1 MITDH
6 QSIERTTVSFMKR
19 MGVELDATTPFIELD
34 NYYQALLYHFL
45 RERFYLEKPHASKYW
60 FTTQYF
66 IDHIH
71 STLVPFIK
79 ECENETTVLTH
90 PWLYKNFIVTQPTI
104 IVQAP
109 VGMGGDFLATLIHNH
124 VYDHKQ
130 ISFGE
135 GGKCINDFDTLE
147 LDIVEQDHFWQI
159 DNAYEHA
166 EEIKT
171 QVNRA
176 VGDKHN
182 IFLTALHLDITPT
195 LRYFED
201 VKVVKIIPKVSQD
214 LNTANINSLIKNYYN
229 KIDVGVKHSWSK
241 LSRWEVPNPD
251 TDKSELEQILENNFN
266 YAGGYLNYLGLN
278 YVDIIPPSIN
288 ENWWDIYN
296 VFYSDLYSQP
306 ETEVERRGLVES
318 GIMKKEILYGIL
330 NFLGLQPK
338 DNVVQLLD
346 TYVMHKKL

>member
-182 IFLTALHLDITPT
+182 IFLTALHLDITLT

>member
-45 RERFYLEKPHASKYW
+45 RERFYLEKPHANKYW

-135 GGKCINDFDTLE
+135 GGKCISDFDTLE

-241 LSRWEVPNPD
+241 LSRWEVPTPD

-296 VFYSDLYSQP
+296 VFYSDLYSQVG
-306 ETEVERRGLVES
+306 EEV
-318 GIMKKEILYGIL
+318 LYGIL

>member
-135 GGKCINDFDTLE
+135 GGKCISDFDTLE

-171 QVNRA
+171 QVKRA

-201 VKVVKIIPKVSQD
+201 VKVVKIVPKASQD

-251 TDKSELEQILENNFN
+251 TDKSELEQILENNFIM
-266 YAGGYLNYLGLN
+266 G
-278 YVDIIPPSIN
+278 IN
-288 ENWWDIYN
+288 LKPIFHRIDNI
-296 VFYSDLYSQP
+296 
-306 ETEVERRGLVES
+306 S
-318 GIMKKEILYGIL
+318 GIGFSFDVRYVIEIQKSQISFGVEESDI
-330 NFLGLQPK
+330 
-338 DNVVQLLD
+338 
-346 TYVMHKKL
+346 

>member
-45 RERFYLEKPHASKYW
+45 RERFYLEKPHANKYW

-90 PWLYKNFIVTQPTI
+90 PWLYNNFIVTQPTI

-135 GGKCINDFDTLE
+135 GGKCISDFDTLE

-176 VGDKHN
+176 IGDKHT

-195 LRYFED
+195 LRFFEN

-241 LSRWEVPNPD
+241 LSRWEVPTPD

-296 VFYSDLYSQP
+296 VFYSDLYSQVG
-306 ETEVERRGLVES
+306 EEVFH
-318 GIMKKEILYGIL
+318 GIL

>member
-6 QSIERTTVSFMKR
+6 QSIERSTINFMKR
-19 MGVELDATTPFIELD
+19 MGVELDSTTPFVELD
-34 NYYQALLYHFL
+34 NYYQALLFHFL
-45 RERFYLEKPHASKYW
+45 RERFYLEKPHANKYW

-66 IDHIH
+66 IDRIQ
-71 STLVPFIK
+71 STLVPFIQ
-79 ECENETTVLTH
+79 ECEKETTVLTH
-90 PWLYKNFIVTQPTI
+90 PWLYNNFIVTQPTI

-124 VYDHKQ
+124 VYDHEP

-135 GGKCINDFDTLE
+135 GGKCISDFDTLE

-171 QVNRA
+171 QVKRA
-176 VGDKHN
+176 IGDKHT

-195 LRYFED
+195 LRFFEN

-229 KIDVGVKHSWSK
+229 KIDIGVKHSWSK
-241 LSRWEVPNPD
+241 LSRWEVSTPD
-251 TDKSELEQILENNFN
+251 ADKSELEQILENNFN

-278 YVDIIPPSIN
+278 YIDIIPPSIN
-288 ENWWDIYN
+288 ENWWDFYN
-296 VFYSDLYSQP
+296 VFYSDLYSQVG
-306 ETEVERRGLVES
+306 EEVFH
-318 GIMKKEILYGIL
+318 GIL

-338 DNVVQLLD
+338 ENVVQLLD

>member
-45 RERFYLEKPHASKYW
+45 RERFYLEKPHANKYW

-90 PWLYKNFIVTQPTI
+90 PWLYNNFIVTQPTI

-135 GGKCINDFDTLE
+135 GGKCISDFDTLE

-241 LSRWEVPNPD
+241 LSRWEVPTPD

-296 VFYSDLYSQP
+296 VFYSDLYSQVG
-306 ETEVERRGLVES
+306 EEVFH
-318 GIMKKEILYGIL
+318 GIL

>member
-135 GGKCINDFDTLE
+135 GVERTFALYSPIVGSIKVIRSGQVRRAKLYYLRDRKGKSARISE
-147 LDIVEQDHFWQI
+147 KIKKKIGIDISEQTVE
-159 DNAYEHA
+159 
-166 EEIKT
+166 
-171 QVNRA
+171 
-176 VGDKHN
+176 
-182 IFLTALHLDITPT
+182 
-195 LRYFED
+195 
-201 VKVVKIIPKVSQD
+201 
-214 LNTANINSLIKNYYN
+214 N
-229 KIDVGVKHSWSK
+229 KIVK
-241 LSRWEVPNPD
+241 EEP
-251 TDKSELEQILENNFN
+251 
-266 YAGGYLNYLGLN
+266 
-278 YVDIIPPSIN
+278 
-288 ENWWDIYN
+288 
-296 VFYSDLYSQP
+296 
-306 ETEVERRGLVES
+306 
-318 GIMKKEILYGIL
+318 KKEA
-330 NFLGLQPK
+330 PK
-338 DNVVQLLD
+338 AAAPKAEP
-346 TYVMHKKL
+346 KKAELKKEKLKTEKK

>member
-135 GGKCINDFDTLE
+135 GGKCISDFDTLE

-171 QVNRA
+171 QVKRA

-306 ETEVERRGLVES
+306 KTNLG
-318 GIMKKEILYGIL
+318 GIMKKEVLYGIL

>member
-135 GGKCINDFDTLE
+135 GGKCISDFDTLE

-171 QVNRA
+171 QVKRA

-201 VKVVKIIPKVSQD
+201 VKVVKIVPKVSQD

-229 KIDVGVKHSWSK
+229 KIDIGVKHSWSK
-241 LSRWEVPNPD
+241 LSRWEVSTPD
-251 TDKSELEQILENNFN
+251 ADKSELEQILENNFN

-278 YVDIIPPSIN
+278 YIDIIPPSIN

-296 VFYSDLYSQP
+296 VFYSDLYSEP
-306 ETEVERRGLVES
+306 KTKLG
-318 GIMKKEILYGIL
+318 GIMKKEVLYGIL